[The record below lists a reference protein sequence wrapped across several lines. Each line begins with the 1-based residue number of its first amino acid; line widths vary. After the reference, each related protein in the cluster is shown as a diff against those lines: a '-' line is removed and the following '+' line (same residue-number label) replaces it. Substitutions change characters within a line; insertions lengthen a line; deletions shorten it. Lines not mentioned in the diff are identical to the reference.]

1 MKDKI
6 TEESELNE
14 HVMSASDS
22 ESVCVRFLYIHVVAM
37 HDPINEIYIGIQW
50 LNPNLETLH
59 YIYISYG
66 LILSIKY

>member
-6 TEESELNE
+6 TEE
-14 HVMSASDS
+14 SDS